1 GLETL
6 FRRDDRVL
14 LELGP
19 GRTLGTLALRHP
31 ARTGGS
37 PVVSSLPS
45 ARAPHDDVETT
56 LHALGTL
63 WTHGIEPD
71 WSAVHAGAK
80 RRRVALPGYPF
91 ERQPYLLKA
100 QAGRI
105 AAPVPGKR
113 PDLGS
118 WFYRPSWKRLGPLDP
133 EAAVP
138 AARWLVFL
146 DATDIGSAIADALSR
161 AGGEVVRVHESAA
174 FVQRRP
180 AEFGIRPDIE
190 A

>member
-1 GLETL
+1 MEPVLEAFAERMRMVALRPPAIPYVSNVTGTWITAGEATDPSYYARHLRATVRFSAGLETL

-71 WSAVHAGAK
+71 
-80 RRRVALPGYPF
+80 
-91 ERQPYLLKA
+91 
-100 QAGRI
+100 
-105 AAPVPGKR
+105 
-113 PDLGS
+113 
-118 WFYRPSWKRLGPLDP
+118 
-133 EAAVP
+133 
-138 AARWLVFL
+138 
-146 DATDIGSAIADALSR
+146 
-161 AGGEVVRVHESAA
+161 
-174 FVQRRP
+174 
-180 AEFGIRPDIE
+180 
-190 A
+190 